1 VTHTE
6 LSLLLSGIGIGFE
19 LAVAM
24 HFGYEI
30 VDARRDRK
38 RRQADEQL
46 LAEAQRKAAR

>member
-6 LSLLLSGIGIGFE
+6 LVLLLSGIAIGFE

-30 VDARRDRK
+30 LDARRERR

-46 LAEAQRKAAR
+46 LADAQRKAAR